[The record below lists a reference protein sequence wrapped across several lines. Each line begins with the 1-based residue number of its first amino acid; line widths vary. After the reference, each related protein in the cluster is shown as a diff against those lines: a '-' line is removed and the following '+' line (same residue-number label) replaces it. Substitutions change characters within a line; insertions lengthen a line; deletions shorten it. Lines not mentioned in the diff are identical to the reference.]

1 MKVGDLVQ
9 QGSRVMEIRKSGKK
23 QKPPKRV
30 GTVVAIHELPDI
42 NVKDSRRESWR
53 KVLGGRSV
61 DVLWS
66 NGKLS
71 KNFAEN
77 SLEVIS
83 EGG

>member
-9 QGSRVMEIRKSGKK
+9 HGARLIKITKGGKE
-23 QKPPKRV
+23 QEPPKRV
-30 GTVVAIHELPDI
+30 GTVVAIRERPAMQI
-42 NVKDSRRESWR
+42 KDGRAAEWQAL
-53 KVLGGRSV
+53 LGTRTI

-83 EGG
+83 ESG

>member
-9 QGSRVMEIRKSGKK
+9 HGSRVMEIRKGGKK

-30 GTVVAIHELPDI
+30 GTVVAIHEMPDMQI
-42 NVKDSRRESWR
+42 KDGRAAEWQAL
-53 KVLGGRSV
+53 LGTRTI